1 MKQQAHFFGTNGYRN
16 LRLLLTLIFFVSGL
30 TVNAQRFI
38 TGKVTDINNNP
49 MSNVVVNYKNSN
61 IQTITDSYG
70 EYKIVQDSTLQ
81 WLVFKFQGMETR
93 EIKIGKQ
100 IQMNVVM
107 KPERISK
114 EKSGRNTA
122 SGSKIMT
129 LACEM
134 AAPSGVQSIAMVP
147 AMYDMDF
154 NIENYASV
162 QENGFK
168 NTDDQPLS
176 TFSIDVDNAS
186 YSNIRRFINMGQ
198 LPPKDAVRIE
208 EMINY
213 FDYDYE
219 QPNDKKPFSVIT
231 EVATCPWNNS
241 HKLMLIGLQGKEIEK
256 ENIPPSNL
264 VFLIDVSGSMNNP
277 NKLPLVK
284 SAMRML
290 VDELRPQ
297 DKVSIVVYA
306 GSAGIVL
313 DATPGSNKKKII
325 EAIDN
330 LNAGGSTAGGEG
342 LKMAYKIAEE
352 NRIEK
357 GNNRIILATDGDFN
371 VGVSSDSEMEQ
382 IVSSNR
388 DKGTFI
394 SVLGFGMGNYK
405 DNKLE
410 IISDKG
416 NGNYSYIDNIQEA
429 RKIFI
434 KEFGG
439 TLFTIAKDVK
449 LQIEFNPSK
458 VKAYRLVGYENR
470 LLNPED
476 FKNDKKDAGEMGSG
490 HQVTALYE
498 IIPAG
503 AEESIP
509 GIDPL
514 KYQKKEQAS
523 NHNFQNEVAT
533 LKLRYKKP
541 DESSSIADS
550 ITIVEPKDRQ
560 TITSSTFK
568 LTAGITQFGMML
580 RDSEFKGNST
590 VENTVELIKSGRG
603 ADEEGYVGEMIR
615 MIESAQALGLK

>member
-1 MKQQAHFFGTNGYRN
+1 MKTHLKILAALF
-16 LRLLLTLIFFVSGL
+16 LIV
-30 TVNAQRFI
+30 TVMVANAQNHI
-38 TGKVTDINNNP
+38 TGKVTDLNNNTLK
-49 MSNVVVNYKNSN
+49 NVLVTYKNSN
-61 IQTITDSYG
+61 LKTFTDSKG
-70 EYKIVQDSTLQ
+70 EYKIAKDSTYK
-81 WLVFKFQGMETR
+81 WLIFSLQGMETQ
-93 EIKIGKQ
+93 EVKIEKQ
-100 IQMNVVM
+100 SVVNVIL
-107 KPERISK
+107 KPEYSSK
-114 EKSGRNTA
+114 DKAKMENSTGCK
-122 SGSKIMT
+122 KMT
-129 LACEM
+129 VACEM
-134 AAPSGVQSIAMVP
+134 TGSSGIQRISMAP

-154 NIENYASV
+154 NTENYSSI

-168 NTDDQPLS
+168 NVSYNPLS

-213 FDYDYE
+213 FNYDYK
-219 QPNDKKPFSVIT
+219 QPEGDKPFSVTT
-231 EVATCPWNNS
+231 EISACPWNKKHN
-241 HKLMLIGLQGKEIEK
+241 LLLIGLQGKEIDK
-256 ENIPPSNL
+256 ANIPPSNL
-264 VFLIDVSGSMNNP
+264 VFLLDVSGSMNAP

-284 SAMRML
+284 SALKML
-290 VDELRPQ
+290 VEELRPQ

-306 GSAGIVL
+306 GAAGMVL
-313 DATPGSNKKKII
+313 DATPGSNKKKITDAI
-325 EAIDN
+325 EN

-342 LKMAYKIAEE
+342 LKLAYKIADE

-382 IVSSNR
+382 IVSNER
-388 DKGTFI
+388 EKGTFI
-394 SVLGFGMGNYK
+394 TVLGFGMGNYK

-449 LQIEFNPSK
+449 LQIEFNPAK
-458 VKAYRLVGYENR
+458 VKSYRLVGYENR
-470 LLNPED
+470 LLNAED
-476 FKNDKKDAGEMGSG
+476 FKNDQKDAGEMGSG

-503 AEESIP
+503 AEELTSD
-509 GIDPL
+509 IDPL
-514 KYQKKEQAS
+514 KYQKKEQVVDHS
-523 NHNFQNEVAT
+523 NEVAT
-533 LKLRYKKP
+533 LKFRFKKP
-541 DESSSIADS
+541 DENSSIADS
-550 ITIVEPKDRQ
+550 IIITEPKNKQ
-560 TITSSTFK
+560 AVTSPGFR
-568 LTAGITQFGMML
+568 LTAGIAQFGMIL
-580 RDSEFKGNST
+580 RNSEFKGNST
-590 VENTVELIKSGRG
+590 VENTVELIKAGRDN
-603 ADEEGYVGEMIR
+603 DEEGYVGELIR